1 MDESR
6 TEFLHRRA
14 AEMRAAKTPAEH
26 KLFMALRDP
35 LWKCQHPMMNAYIA
49 DFYHPRFDIVV
60 ELDGGYHTA
69 EQQVIKDR
77 NRDAAMQSQ
86 GFHVVRFTNQDV
98 YKRLNW
104 VLATITQKVIQV
116 CAATGRVLEV
126 VKVPK
131 KRKRELSGGKRS
143 YHVIPKRVRSFR
155 EDGSADYYG
164 TAD

>member
-1 MDESR
+1 
-6 TEFLHRRA
+6 
-14 AEMRAAKTPAEH
+14 MRAAKTPAEH

-60 ELDGGYHTA
+60 ELDGGYHTEA
-69 EQQVIKDR
+69 EQMDKDR
-77 NRDAAMQSQ
+77 RRDSAMQSQ

-104 VLATITQKVIQV
+104 VLATITQKVVQV
-116 CAATGRVLEV
+116 CAATGRALEV

-131 KRKRELSGGKRS
+131 KRKRETNGGQRS
-143 YHVIPKRVRSFR
+143 YHVIPKRVKGWSP
-155 EDGSADYYG
+155 DGTITYYHPQSG
-164 TAD
+164 AEYQD